1 MDATYSRHLNLTD
14 CEGKRIGACPDKVY
28 FTYGKYKKV
37 FDTIKT
43 CDNCIQATIYRKLTL
58 KKRFDISIYAKIRR
72 FPERVCASGMMD
84 ISLPLADQGKISMRS
99 ALRES
104 LGQRK
109 DTLARSWV

>member
-28 FTYGKYKKV
+28 FLMVSIKI

-72 FPERVCASGMMD
+72 FPERDCARGMMD
-84 ISLPLADQGKISMRS
+84 ISLPSADQGKTVC
-99 ALRES
+99 APL
-104 LGQRK
+104 
-109 DTLARSWV
+109 

>member
-28 FTYGKYKKV
+28 FLMVSIKI

-72 FPERVCASGMMD
+72 FPERGYVSGMMD
-84 ISLPLADQGKISMRS
+84 ILLPPAGVSTIQDL
-99 ALRES
+99 
-104 LGQRK
+104 
-109 DTLARSWV
+109 W